1 MTKCNNCKK
10 ERRKETIVNGLCE
23 ECRKQLKSE
32 PTETNMLEYLKEE
45 DRKKLFGV
53 KPDDRVQ
60 N

>member
-1 MTKCNNCKK
+1 
-10 ERRKETIVNGLCE
+10 
-23 ECRKQLKSE
+23 LKSE